1 MILQGLP
8 QQKFSSPVSLIDC
21 VEGLA
26 CKPSHPINASIGQCL
41 PPTHWGLTEQEVR
54 EKMIAKALDWGIS
67 SDELDQQL
75 DSDLHFAPGVSPV
88 VKSLVNK
95 TLHEI
100 QSWFHWRLSRVEAER
115 RIEVSGH
122 KDGKF
127 L

>member
-1 MILQGLP
+1 
-8 QQKFSSPVSLIDC
+8 
-21 VEGLA
+21 
-26 CKPSHPINASIGQCL
+26 
-41 PPTHWGLTEQEVR
+41 
-54 EKMIAKALDWGIS
+54 MIAKALDWGIS

-75 DSDLHFAPGVSPV
+75 DSDLHFAAGVSPV

-100 QSWFHWRLSRVEAER
+100 QPWFHWRLSRVEAER